1 MAVLNDTLVNGTL
14 DVTEEITRNG
24 QVLPIIIKNGKPVA
38 VLSMTFENGVLTI
51 TTSDESQEAVMS
63 SYVNKTGMNT
73 GKLDEIY
80 IGKIIIDG

>member
-51 TTSDESQEAVMS
+51 TTSDES
-63 SYVNKTGMNT
+63 
-73 GKLDEIY
+73 
-80 IGKIIIDG
+80 